1 MFKSRQKDRKR
12 KMLTSLNDFRNFD
25 EQDPAFV
32 QMLMSQVMEL
42 EVKVR
47 DQQSLIETLEKDAMT
62 DALTNLS
69 NRRVFEEELKK
80 SLAFVRRY
88 KRRSALMFVDID
100 AFKSINDQFGHLAGD
115 HALKLIADILKQNT
129 RPTDIVA
136 RLGGDEFAI
145 ILNEVDGQYD
155 VANRARELESL
166 IARTPLVFD
175 HNSIHLTAS
184 IGTKSFGAGD
194 TYESVVDGADHKM
207 YENKRNHNS

>member
-80 SLAFVRRY
+80 IPRVCSPLQKAQCPYVC
-88 KRRSALMFVDID
+88 
-100 AFKSINDQFGHLAGD
+100 GH
-115 HALKLIADILKQNT
+115 
-129 RPTDIVA
+129 
-136 RLGGDEFAI
+136 
-145 ILNEVDGQYD
+145 
-155 VANRARELESL
+155 
-166 IARTPLVFD
+166 
-175 HNSIHLTAS
+175 
-184 IGTKSFGAGD
+184 
-194 TYESVVDGADHKM
+194 
-207 YENKRNHNS
+207 